1 MSATV
6 EELEQPATDSN
17 PEVAYETEDDL
28 LDALRKQAE
37 EAKNAFEGN
46 EPTEVVSDETNDDAP
61 VAEANE
67 DNNEPK
73 PDEEFDVAKWV
84 NEYELP
90 HSVTLKDRD
99 LQIEVKS
106 LAELRD
112 LANKAINY
120 TRKTQ
125 ELAPI
130 RKVADYAVQHNISI
144 DDLQTLADLKS
155 GNKDA
160 LAELAKRNS
169 IDIYDVDT
177 TKEYQPSEQVA
188 YREISEAEMVA
199 QEIAQD
205 NALFG
210 RVKDALTYVPLK
222 VGEQIVSDAK
232 LLSAFKDDVANGV
245 AMQVMPQAVKN
256 YNLYGGDFIEHY
268 VKVANGMFA
277 PTQEQAPEFTGDVK
291 PSNPSSQSKAKASV
305 GSSGVSTS
313 AGELDLWDNVSED
326 ELMDRIRRQASIIK
340 G

>member
-1 MSATV
+1 MA
-6 EELEQPATDSN
+6 EELEQPLTDSN
-17 PEVAYETEDDL
+17 PEVAYETEDEL
-28 LDALRKQAE
+28 LDALRRQAE

-46 EPTEVVSDETNDDAP
+46 EPTEELSADNVEETP
-61 VAEANE
+61 VNEADE
-67 DNNEPK
+67 DNSEPK

-84 NEYELP
+84 DEYELP

-106 LAELRD
+106 LSELRD

-130 RKVADYAVQHNISI
+130 RKVADYAIQHNISM
-144 DDLQTLADLKS
+144 DDLQTLADLKN

-177 TKEYQPSEQVA
+177 TADYQPSEQVA
-188 YREISEAEMVA
+188 YREASEAELVA

-205 NALFG
+205 NVLFG

-222 VGEQIVSDAK
+222 VGEQIVSDAR

-256 YNLYGGDFIEHY
+256 YNIYGGDFIEHY

-277 PTQEQAPEFTGDVK
+277 QVNEQAPEALVDVK
-291 PSNPSSQSKAKASV
+291 PSNPSAQSKAKASV
-305 GSSGVSTS
+305 GSSGVSNS
-313 AGELDLWDNVSED
+313 AGELDLWENVPED
-326 ELMDRIRRQASIIK
+326 ELMERIRRQASIIK